1 MCSNFRRALDLHD
14 WASANRRQIHT
25 RRAAETIL
33 SVQFFTNRP
42 VTPITQQ
49 RIVTARF
56 VTTRSAKKLRLN
68 MIAQRPISLKRPV
81 HRRELPLTFDSV
93 LNQLPGLMSCRAQT
107 YFTDSVSAS
116 CICQLDRGP
125 LYLGIVQEGQ
135 CFIHPGF
142 N

>member
-49 RIVTARF
+49 RIVTGLF

-68 MIAQRPISLKRPV
+68 MIAQTQISLKRPV
-81 HRRELPLTFDSV
+81 NRREVALTFRSV
-93 LNQLPGLMSCRAQT
+93 FNQLPGLMPC
-107 YFTDSVSAS
+107 
-116 CICQLDRGP
+116 
-125 LYLGIVQEGQ
+125 
-135 CFIHPGF
+135 
-142 N
+142 